1 VTTNQTTEIIIL
13 LICIAGFFTTIIYNT
28 GWLAAVFFLI
38 FAAVL
43 FDVERI

>member
-1 VTTNQTTEIIIL
+1 MTNQVTEIIIL
-13 LICIAGFFTTIIYNT
+13 LVCIVGFFTTIIYDV

-43 FDVERI
+43 FDVERL